1 MAHFAQL
8 DQKNNV
14 VSVVVVNNNHCLNA
28 YGEEDEI
35 VGRNYLRL
43 LCGEDTRWM
52 QASYNCKFRKHF
64 PSSGFT
70 YDTARDSFLPPK
82 PYPSWVLNEETCNWI
97 APIERPQNDNPEI
110 SYNWNEEEM
119 IWEEEIQ

>member
-8 DQKNNV
+8 DQENNV
-14 VSVVVVNNNHCLNA
+14 VSVVVVANNHCLNA
-28 YGEEDEI
+28 NGEEDET

-43 LCGEDTRWM
+43 LFGEDTRWM
-52 QASYNCKFRKHF
+52 QASYNCNIRKHF
-64 PSSGFT
+64 PTSGFT
-70 YDTARDSFLPPK
+70 YDAARDAFIPPK
-82 PYPSWVLNEETCNWI
+82 PYPSWVLNEETCDWV